1 MKGENRMPVFEGLE
15 PKDVLEKFEDI
26 CSIPRASYHTKAI
39 SDYIAAFA
47 EERHLK
53 YIQDGKNN
61 IIVFKGASKGLENAG
76 PVIIQ
81 GHTDIVCEK
90 DPGVEK
96 NMLEEGLDLAVDGD
110 LIYAKGTTLG
120 GDDGIAVAMMLELLD
135 GDYAHPPLECV
146 FTSDEEVG
154 MLGAVA
160 IDLSPLKGRRLLNID
175 SEEEGVF
182 TAGCAG
188 GVNAEIT
195 LPVKRAACGFRNILR
210 IDVDGLTG
218 GHSGAE
224 IDKGRANALK
234 ALGRV
239 LYEISKRTEIR
250 LISVSSGG
258 KSNVIP
264 KKSSAVI
271 SADDFDL
278 VCSTVETLSRE
289 LKNEY
294 AVTDSGIKISAEKCE
309 ADTAPM
315 DAESTRKAVALLYCI
330 PNGIIEMSADIESLV
345 QTSLNLGILECG
357 IDKIRAV
364 SCIRSSIASQ
374 KRMVLNQVECLVKE
388 LGGTLTSEGDYPCWE
403 YKRNSE
409 LRNLMAEVFTGQ
421 YGYAPKIG
429 ATHAGLECGIFCGK
443 IEGLDC
449 ISYGPDLK
457 DIHTSRETLSVSSL
471 QRVWKMTLEV
481 LKRMN

>member
-1 MKGENRMPVFEGLE
+1 MPVFEGLE
-15 PKDVLEKFEDI
+15 PKGVLEKFEAV
-26 CSIPRASYHTKAI
+26 CSIPHASFHTKAI

-47 EERHLK
+47 SERHLK
-53 YIQDGKNN
+53 FLQDGCNN
-61 IIVFKGASKGLENAG
+61 IIVFKDASKDFESAE

-81 GHTDIVCEK
+81 GHIDMVCEK
-90 DPGVEK
+90 DPGIEK
-96 NMLEEGLDLAVDGD
+96 DMLKEGLDLAVDGD
-110 LIYAKGTTLG
+110 LIYARGTTLG

-154 MLGAVA
+154 MLGAEA
-160 IDLSPLKGRRLLNID
+160 LDLSLVKGRRLLNID

-188 GVNAEIT
+188 GVNSEIT
-195 LPVKRAACGFRNILR
+195 LPVKRDEFKSRNILR
-210 IDVDGLTG
+210 INVDGLTG

-224 IDKGRANALK
+224 IDKGRANACK
-234 ALGRV
+234 VLGRV
-239 LYEISKRTEIR
+239 LYEISKRTEIH
-250 LISVSSGG
+250 LISVSCGG

-271 SADDFDL
+271 SADDINA
-278 VCSTVETLSRE
+278 VCNTVEILSKE

-294 AVTDSGIKISAEKCE
+294 TTTDSEINVSAEACE
-309 ADTAPM
+309 TDIDPM
-315 DAESTRKAVALLYCI
+315 DAESTRKAVTLLYCI
-330 PNGIIEMSADIESLV
+330 PNGIIEMSADIEKLV

-357 IDKIRAV
+357 SETIRAV
-364 SCIRSSIASQ
+364 SCIRSSISSR
-374 KRMVLNQVECLVKE
+374 KRMVQNQVECLVKE
-388 LGGTLTSEGDYPCWE
+388 LGGTLTAEGDYPCWE
-403 YKRNSE
+403 YNRNSE
-409 LRNLMAEVFTGQ
+409 LRNLMEEVFTEQ

-443 IEGLDC
+443 IEGIDC

-457 DIHTSRETLSVSSL
+457 DIHTSKETLSVSSL
-471 QRVWKMTLEV
+471 QRVWEMTLEV
-481 LKRMN
+481 LKRMK